1 MRRLYMVYH
10 WALTLVFAPILIK
23 CIDFLFNLEPSI
35 IGDLSIYPV
44 TFIFSILFSLPTMA
58 VYSAWFF
65 FIERH
70 QKSVFWV
77 KTSLIIITVLGI
89 YFTFNII
96 KVNIG
101 VSTTYGYCITAVT
114 IGYLERLK
122 PREAIIDPSSDSN
135 NTTAL

>member
-1 MRRLYMVYH
+1 MVYH
-10 WALTLVFAPILIK
+10 WSLTLVFAPILVK

-35 IGDLSIYPV
+35 IGELSIYPV

-70 QKSVFWV
+70 QKSIIWV
-77 KTSLIIITVLGI
+77 KTSLIIIAVLGI
-89 YFTFNII
+89 YLTFATI
-96 KVNIG
+96 KLNIG
-101 VSTTYGYCITAVT
+101 VSSSYGYCITAIV

-122 PREAIIDPSSDSN
+122 PREELIDPESDTN
-135 NTTAL
+135 NTTAV